1 MRLIFGYL
9 DLAGGSAVDAA
20 DILNRIRQNL
30 APDPARAACSHC
42 IEGPIALMALEFG
55 AARPADP
62 LPDDG
67 HSSVAADARL
77 DVPLSGEGDD
87 SEQFARYLMAR
98 RDEAQLTP
106 VLGDF
111 ASARWDREARTLTL
125 ACDGF
130 AIRPLAY
137 AYRPG
142 AYVAFASLPRALRA
156 AGLADAPVDEAVLL
170 GRCVNR
176 TFPNEAVGGIR
187 RVPAGHWV
195 RFSADGMDSAPFWRL
210 DPAIAGT
217 LDMPVEEAADRLRA
231 LIDQAVR
238 CRLPRTGRVGTHL
251 SGGLDSSAITV
262 MAARALRERTEAL
275 HAFTHLERDRNDFPP
290 PPDRDLV
297 QQVLAQEDNVQWAPI
312 HFAPPRGEQTAVCS
326 DTIFPSADDEINHQT
341 AAAAA
346 ARGVS
351 LILSGFGGNE
361 GASYRNHDAI
371 AEHLT
376 RGQWRRLARQIR
388 LSLRHGERWQ
398 SILLNRVMRHLVS
411 ARTDTRLRRL
421 FGRPPRVMATEAM
434 ADLLTAEGRA
444 LLKNNPARFWSRT
457 ADSRVNRHRLLTNT
471 HIYDVTLHLADSGAR
486 HGVAYAFPLLDRRV
500 VEFALALPVDLLQ
513 QGHVARFTFRS
524 AMAGVLPDTVRY
536 NSAPDRARPGYAVDL
551 LSERDRLLERLASYR
566 QNERVRRL
574 FDVDAIEAHL
584 RAAPSVDEL
593 TPMLQREDPAASD
606 IGPRIALIG
615 FMLDRLGHIAALD

>member
-30 APDPARAACSHC
+30 APDPARAACSHW

-55 AARPADP
+55 AAKTADP

-67 HSSVAADARL
+67 HSCVAVDARL
-77 DVPLSGEGDD
+77 DAPLSGEGDD
-87 SEQFARYLMAR
+87 SEQLARYLMAR

-111 ASARWDREARTLTL
+111 ASARWDRQARALTL

-130 AIRPLAY
+130 AVRPLAY

-142 AYVAFASLPRALRA
+142 SHIAFASLPRALRA

-176 TFPNEAVGGIR
+176 SFPHEAVGGIR

-195 RFSADGMDSAPFWRL
+195 RFSAEGVDSAPFWRL
-210 DPAIAGT
+210 DPSIAGT
-217 LDMPVEEAADRLRA
+217 LELTADEAAARLRA

-262 MAARALRERTEAL
+262 MAARALRECGEEL

-290 PPDRDLV
+290 PPGRNLAR
-297 QQVLAQEDNVQWAPI
+297 QVLAQETNVQWAPVY
-312 HFAPPRGEQTAVCS
+312 FTPPQGEATPLCS
-326 DTIFPSADDEINHQT
+326 DTIQPTAENEINHQK

-346 ARGVS
+346 AQGIS

-371 AEHLT
+371 AEHRT
-376 RGQWRRLARQIR
+376 RGQWRRLARQAR
-388 LSLRHGERWQ
+388 LSLRQGERWQ
-398 SILLNRVMRHLVS
+398 SVLSNRVMRHLVS
-411 ARTDTRLRRL
+411 ARTDARLRRV
-421 FGRPPRVMATEAM
+421 FRRPPQVMATEAM

-444 LLKNNPARFWSRT
+444 LLKNAPARMWSHT
-457 ADSRVNRHRLLTNT
+457 ADSRVNRHRLLTNR
-471 HIYDVTLHLADSGAR
+471 HIHDMTLHLADSGAR

-513 QGHVARFTFRS
+513 RGHVARFTFRS
-524 AMAGVLPDTVRY
+524 AMAGVLPNTVRF
-536 NSAPDRARPGYAVDL
+536 NSAPDRARPGYAADL
-551 LSERDRLLERLASYR
+551 LSERDQLLERLASYR

-574 FDVDAIEAHL
+574 FDVDAIEAPL

-593 TPMLQREDPAASD
+593 TLMIQRDDPAANE
-606 IGPRIALIG
+606 IGPGIALIG
-615 FMLDRLGHIAALD
+615 FMLDRLGHIAASD